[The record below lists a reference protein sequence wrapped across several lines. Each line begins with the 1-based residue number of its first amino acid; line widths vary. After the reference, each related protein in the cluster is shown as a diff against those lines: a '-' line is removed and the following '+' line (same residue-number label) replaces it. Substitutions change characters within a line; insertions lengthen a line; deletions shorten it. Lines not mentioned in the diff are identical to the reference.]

1 MTGYPLQR
9 LMVDLENWDQ
19 EMLPT
24 KDEIMDYA
32 HELWKTAQQFEKE
45 LQTSMKGH
53 ELEMQRLKFS
63 SSSTIEWLKHKS
75 STYILSLEEALRMT
89 KEKYMQEIEQ
99 LTMKIS
105 EYESNYLRQQV
116 QDPELT
122 NILTQDI
129 ADIIDVGELQN
140 IIRKLQN
147 AGLALKSE
155 NTQYVQTI

>member
-1 MTGYPLQR
+1 
-9 LMVDLENWDQ
+9 MVDLENWDQ

-24 KDEIMDYA
+24 KDEIMDDA

-45 LQTSMKGH
+45 LQTSLKGH

-63 SSSTIEWLKHKS
+63 SSSTIEWIKHKS
-75 STYILSLEEALRMT
+75 STYITGLEEALRMT
-89 KEKYMQEIEQ
+89 KEKYMHEIEQ

-105 EYESNYLRQQV
+105 EYESNFLRQQV

-129 ADIIDVGELQN
+129 ADTTDISELQN
-140 IIRKLQN
+140 LIKKLQN
-147 AGLALKSE
+147 AGVALKSE
-155 NTQYVQTI
+155 NTQYHQTI